1 MKEYECGKKCLS
13 PSIFR
18 KSKGPVVL
26 ASASASTSANTDFTV
41 KGIQSLTFK
50 KPEGINVVNKDLS
63 F

>member
-18 KSKGPVVL
+18 SKGPVVL
-26 ASASASTSANTDFTV
+26 ASSSASTSANTDFTV

-50 KPEGINVVNKDLS
+50 KPEGINVANKDLS
-63 F
+63 L